1 MRQEKEKIFDLD
13 RSGSPVAIERTA
25 MLRLL
30 ITGGAGFIG
39 SNFVRFVLERYPDYR
54 ILNLDKLTYAG
65 NLENLS
71 GLERDPRHEFVQG
84 DICDPGC
91 VGEILE
97 RGAEA
102 VINFAAESHVDRSIL
117 HSAEFIRTNVVG
129 TLNLL
134 ELSRKN
140 RIRRFIQISTDE
152 VYGSLGTSGA
162 FSELSPIAPNS
173 PYAAS
178 KASAD
183 LLVRSYCRTHGFPGI
198 ITRCSNNYGPYQF
211 PEKLI
216 PLLISNALAGMPLP
230 IYGDGMYVRD
240 WIHVRDHCAA
250 IDAVLHRGKDGE
262 VYNVGARQELPNLEI
277 ARRILKALNKD
288 ESLIRFVEDRPG
300 HDRRYAIDSS
310 KLETQLGWRPRVSF
324 DSGLGDTIEWYR
336 GNPAWV
342 EHVRSGAYL
351 SYYDR
356 MYRQR
361 RQTLSER

>member
-1 MRQEKEKIFDLD
+1 MMK
-13 RSGSPVAIERTA
+13 
-25 MLRLL
+25 LL

-65 NLENLS
+65 NLENLA
-71 GLERDPRHEFVQG
+71 GLENDPRHEFIQG

-91 VGEILE
+91 VGEILKK
-97 RGAEA
+97 GADA

-117 HSAEFIRTNVVG
+117 HSSEFIQTNIVG
-129 TLNLL
+129 TLNLM
-134 ELSRKN
+134 ELCRKN
-140 RIRRFIQISTDE
+140 KIRRFIQISTDE
-152 VYGSLGTSGA
+152 VYGSLGASGA
-162 FSELSPIAPNS
+162 FTELSPIAPNS

-183 LLVRSYCRTHGFPGI
+183 LLVRSYWHTHGFPAI

-216 PLLISNALAGMPLP
+216 PLLISNALADMPLP
-230 IYGDGMYVRD
+230 IYGDGLYVRD

-250 IDAVLHRGKDGE
+250 IGTVLHEGREGE
-262 VYNVGARQELPNLEI
+262 VYNIGARRELPNLEV
-277 ARRILKALNKD
+277 ARLILRVLNKE
-288 ESLIRFVEDRPG
+288 ESLISYVEDRPG

-310 KLETQLGWRPRVSF
+310 KLENQLHWRPEIPF
-324 DSGLGDTIEWYR
+324 DSGLRDTIEWYR
-336 GNPAWV
+336 NNSPWV
-342 EHVRSGAYL
+342 EHVRSGAYRT
-351 SYYDR
+351 YYDR

>member
-1 MRQEKEKIFDLD
+1 MFK
-13 RSGSPVAIERTA
+13 
-25 MLRLL
+25 LL
-30 ITGGAGFIG
+30 VTGGAGFIG
-39 SNFVRFVLERYPDYR
+39 SNFIRFILRRYPDYR
-54 ILNLDKLTYAG
+54 VLNLDKLTYAG

-71 GLERDPRHEFVQG
+71 DLEHDPRYEFIQG
-84 DICDPGC
+84 DICDASC
-91 VGEILE
+91 VGEILKS
-97 RGAEA
+97 GAEA

-117 HSAEFIRTNVVG
+117 HSSEFVQTNIVG

-134 ELSRKN
+134 ELCRKN
-140 RIRRFIQISTDE
+140 KIGRFIQISTDE
-152 VYGSLGTSGA
+152 VYGSLGPSGT
-162 FSELSPIAPNS
+162 FVELSPIAPNS

-183 LLVRSYCRTHGFPGI
+183 LLVRSYHHTHGFPGI

-216 PLLISNALAGMPLP
+216 PLLISNALADMPLP

-250 IDAVLHRGKDGE
+250 IDTVLHKGSDGE
-262 VYNVGARQELPNLEI
+262 IYNIGARQELPNLAV
-277 ARRILKALNKD
+277 ARSILRALNKD
-288 ESLIRFVEDRPG
+288 ESLISHVEDRPG
-300 HDRRYAIDSS
+300 HDRRYAIDPS
-310 KLETQLGWRPRVSF
+310 KLETRLHWRPQIPF
-324 DSGLGDTIEWYR
+324 DSGLQETIDWYCR
-336 GNPAWV
+336 NPAWV

-351 SYYDR
+351 TYYDR